1 MSYDIVI
8 IGGGIVG
15 SSTAYHLARDGRA
28 GEICVIEPDPTYEWA
43 AAPRSSGGVRQ
54 LFTLPENIQMSQ
66 YGLAFY
72 NEFPETM
79 AVDGEPAEIDFR
91 QGGYLFLVDD
101 SGADRLEADYALQTR
116 LGARVDLLDGAG
128 VKHRFPAL
136 NVTDVALA
144 SHSTEDGWLDAYSV
158 VQGFRRK
165 ARSLGVTYLRDRAT
179 DIRIEGPAG
188 RAVALESGD
197 EVAGKAIVIAAGAW
211 SCEIAETIGMRLP
224 VEPMPRLNHY
234 FTAEAEL
241 EPLPLVKDLA
251 AGGFRPEG
259 AGYIGGIAPWA
270 VAGGFDWEIDHGY
283 FERVVWPYLA
293 NRVPAFEAIK
303 EERTWAGH
311 YARNTLDGNMIL
323 GAWVGGP
330 ENIYVVTGFSGHG
343 VMQAP
348 AAGRGMAELLLD
360 GSFQTLDLSRMSYQ
374 RVIDNAPYAEM
385 GIL

>member
-54 LFTLPENIQMSQ
+54 LFSLPENIQMSQ

-72 NEFPETM
+72 NDFPETM
-79 AVDGEPAEIDFR
+79 AVDGERAEIDFR
-91 QGGYLFLVDD
+91 HGGYLFLVE
-101 SGADRLEADYALQTR
+101 ADRADDLEADYALQVS
-116 LGARVDLLDGAG
+116 LGAKVEMMDSAG
-128 VKHRFPAL
+128 VKDRFPSLDIA
-136 NVTDVALA
+136 DVALA
-144 SHSTEDGWLDAYSV
+144 TLSPEDGWLDAYSV

-179 DIRIEGPAG
+179 NIRVEGPQG
-188 RAVALESGD
+188 RAVILESGG

-211 SCEIAETIGMRLP
+211 SCAIAETIGMALP

-234 FTAEAEL
+234 FTAQAEL
-241 EPLPLVKDLA
+241 EPMPLVKDITA
-251 AGGFRPEG
+251 MGFRPEG
-259 AGYIGGIAPWA
+259 AGYIGGVAPWE
-270 VAGGFDWEIDHGY
+270 VAGGFNWEIDHGY
-283 FERVVWPYLA
+283 FERVVWPALA
-293 NRVPAFEAIK
+293 HRVPAFEAIK

-311 YARNTLDGNMIL
+311 YARNTLDGNMIM
-323 GAWVGGP
+323 GQWIGGP
-330 ENIYVVTGFSGHG
+330 ENIYIATGFSGHG
-343 VMQAP
+343 MMHSP
-348 AAGRGMAELLLD
+348 AVGRALSELLLD
-360 GSFQTLDLSRMSYQ
+360 GAFQTLDLSRMSYQ
-374 RVIDNAPYAEM
+374 RVVDNEPYAEK